1 MTAIVRPANREDL
14 SRLEAMIAHVDPGM
28 LTMPM
33 TREAMLGRVER
44 SLSAFGRGSE
54 PPECEIYFLVLEE
67 EGQLLGTAS
76 LITNLGVERPFY
88 SYRIIRD
95 SKVSPETKT
104 KVELDLLHLVND
116 HHGDTE
122 LGTLFLMPGFRGGG
136 RGRLLSFA
144 RLMLIAADPVRFGRR
159 AMAEIRG
166 WTDEAGR
173 SPFWEAVG
181 AKFFR
186 MDYRAA
192 DSRSAADHRFIADL
206 MPRYPIYVD
215 LLPVDARGV
224 VGKPHKDAEPAL
236 AMLKSQ
242 GFKFN
247 QVVDIFDAGPCVE
260 AFTDQIDIV
269 RSARRMSARE
279 FAGTDASESA
289 MVANGNVHKFAVTV
303 AARDE
308 ARADVAARLKAE
320 DADELLVYQLKERR

>member
-14 SRLEAMIAHVDPGM
+14 SRLEAMIAYVDPGM

-33 TREAMLGRVER
+33 TREAMLARVER
-44 SLSAFGRGSE
+44 SLAAFGRGSE
-54 PPECEIYFLVLEE
+54 PPESEIYFLVLEE
-67 EGQLLGTAS
+67 DGKLLGTAS

-88 SYRIIRD
+88 SYRITRD

-166 WTDEAGR
+166 WTDDNGR

-224 VGKPHKDAEPAL
+224 VGKPHKDAEPAF

-279 FAGTDASESA
+279 FASTDASDSV
-289 MVANGNVHKFAVTV
+289 MVANGHIDRFSVTV
-303 AARDE
+303 AAPGE
-308 ARADVAARLKAE
+308 ARADVLARLKAE
-320 DADELLVYQLKERR
+320 GADELLVYRLKERR